1 MQSFLSRRLV
11 IGGLTGAVLARAGA
25 VRAEAAARHAIIVGC
40 WGSAYAEALAA
51 VIDGPLSRNASI
63 TVHQAISDEQVRVAR
78 IASPGAEPHLDV
90 AMLSDVD
97 AYRLS
102 LRQIF
107 TPVTTAGVGTLP
119 QVLPG
124 LRTPYGVP
132 QGSTALCVTYNPG
145 KVNTP
150 PRGFKALFEAA
161 RKGQAGF
168 SSELAI
174 HNLAAAAVSQR
185 DTAASLETAKS
196 TFLALKKAGSLRIY
210 PTNEALGQAVA
221 SGEIAMAPMWRS
233 RIHVWRQAGLDVR
246 CSIPVE
252 GAVPFTVMAC
262 VPKGGQATAS
272 AMLYLDALLHPDA
285 QSALA
290 SQLGLLPTV
299 NTVRIDEKLLDH
311 IGFSPAQRARFRPL
325 SLAAVAQNGVGLRNF
340 WDHELA

>member
-11 IGGLTGAVLARAGA
+11 IGGLAGAVLARGGTLH
-25 VRAEAAARHAIIVGC
+25 AEAAARHTITVGC
-40 WGSAYAEALAA
+40 WGNAYAEALAA
-51 VIDGPLSRNASI
+51 VIDGSLERNASI
-63 TVHQAISDEQVRVAR
+63 AVHQAISDEQARVAR
-78 IASPGAEPHLDV
+78 VVAPGVAPHLDV

-119 QVLPG
+119 EVLPG

-132 QGSTALCVTYNPG
+132 QGSTALCVVYNPG
-145 KVNTP
+145 KASNP

-185 DTAASLETAKS
+185 DTAASLETGKS
-196 TFLALKKAGSLRIY
+196 TFEALKKAGTLRIY

-221 SGEIAMAPMWRS
+221 SGEITMAPMWRS

-252 GAVPFTVMAC
+252 GAIPFTVMAC
-262 VPKGGQATAS
+262 VPKGSQATTS
-272 AMLYLDALLHPDA
+272 AMFYLDALLHHDA
-285 QSALA
+285 QLA
-290 SQLGLLPTV
+290 IAARLGLLPTV
-299 NTVRIDEKLLDH
+299 RGVRIDEKLAAQ
-311 IGFSPAQRARFRPL
+311 IGFSAGQHARFRPL
-325 SLAAVAQNGVGLRNF
+325 SLDAVARNGVGLRDF